1 MVSWE
6 KRIAFLSKVDFSGSI
21 VTKDD
26 SVLLTDV
33 E

>member
-6 KRIAFLSKVDFSGSI
+6 KRIAFLSSVEFCGSI

-26 SVLLTDV
+26 SVLLKDV